1 MIVVDFFHW
10 PLQGDWKFDPT
21 YWPDPDAMIAQ
32 LKEMGIE
39 LMVSIWPT
47 VDKRNPRYREM
58 LEKGLLIRTDRGVR
72 VAMEF
77 QGSTVHYDATN
88 PAARDYVWDIAKEN
102 YYDKGVRIFWLDEAE
117 PEYTAY
123 DFDNYRYY
131 LGPNTKVGN
140 SYPCFTPR
148 PSSTACRP
156 RARRTSSTCC
166 GAPGRAPK
174 STALWCGAA
183 TSTPALRASATSSPP
198 G

>member
-1 MIVVDFFHW
+1 
-10 PLQGDWKFDPT
+10 
-21 YWPDPDAMIAQ
+21 
-32 LKEMGIE
+32 
-39 LMVSIWPT
+39 
-47 VDKRNPRYREM
+47 
-58 LEKGLLIRTDRGVR
+58 
-72 VAMEF
+72 MEF

-102 YYDKGVRIFWLDEAE
+102 YYDKGVRVFWLDEAE

-140 SYPCFTPR
+140 SYPLFYAKTFFDGMQR
-148 PSSTACRP
+148 PGP
-156 RARRTSSTCC
+156 GEHQSTCC

-174 STALWCGAA
+174 STAPWCGAA